1 MYKIHL
7 LAHTAQQHTTL
18 TWEIILTNNDNKN
31 QWLWKVENGN
41 WWGDPTLSAL
51 AWHGAGK
58 YHQKN
63 LNIQANGMDYGGC
76 GIRWYVS
83 VQFSTYIF
91 LFFPLTAFP
100 INAVGCQTNRSSNVI
115 EFHSNHII
123 ILRYGQ
129 SLMLMMLW
137 SSLTNPCKYI
147 WMVNMLA
154 MSFWIERN
162 RGNRMAEQD
171 ATLFRGENNSIKRLF
186 TISGLWKWR
195 ILIDDDIPSLTKG
208 LTQIYYFARRNVC
221 RRKSSKRADCK
232 LTYLFYN
239 LRTNGKRSEHGRGNI
254 RSRTLYVFLHN
265 INPT

>member
-1 MYKIHL
+1 MVWIMADVGFDNMY
-7 LAHTAQQHTTL
+7 
-18 TWEIILTNNDNKN
+18 
-31 QWLWKVENGN
+31 
-41 WWGDPTLSAL
+41 
-51 AWHGAGK
+51 
-58 YHQKN
+58 
-63 LNIQANGMDYGGC
+63 
-76 GIRWYVS
+76 
-83 VQFSTYIF
+83 QFSSVHTYF
-91 LFFPLTAFP
+91 CF
-100 INAVGCQTNRSSNVI
+100 
-115 EFHSNHII
+115 FHSQRFRSTQSDAKPIGAAMSLSFILII
-123 ILRYGQ
+123 SLFYGQ

-208 LTQIYYFARRNVC
+208 LTQIYYFARRNVG